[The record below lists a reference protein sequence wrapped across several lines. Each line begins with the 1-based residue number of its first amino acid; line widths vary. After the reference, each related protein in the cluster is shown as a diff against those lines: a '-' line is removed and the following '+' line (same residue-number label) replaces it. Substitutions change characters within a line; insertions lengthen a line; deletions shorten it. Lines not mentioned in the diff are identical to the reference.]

1 MPDIQVKTG
10 YLKDEETNEIFL
22 PRTDASLVT
31 GLEDLAT
38 IRQKSNSAYQK
49 PQSGIPASDL
59 ANGVIPDVSGKED
72 KTNKVTAISNSPTD
86 TKYPSEKAVYDF
98 VGDVVRD
105 DDLVEFTD
113 EELEEMWEDA

>member
-22 PRTDASLVT
+22 PRTDSSLVT

-49 PQSGIPASDL
+49 PNTGIPASDL
-59 ANGVIPDVSGKED
+59 ASGVIPDVS
-72 KTNKVTAISNSPTD
+72 NLAQSLTASSKKIWAGTAAEYALLTPSND
-86 TKYPSEKAVYDF
+86 TIYFIKP
-98 VGDVVRD
+98 
-105 DDLVEFTD
+105 
-113 EELEEMWEDA
+113 

>member
-49 PQSGIPASDL
+49 PNTGIPASDM
-59 ANGVIPDVSGKED
+59 ASGVIPDVSGKED
-72 KTNKVTAISNSPTD
+72 TSNKVTAISNSPTD
-86 TKYPSEKAVYDF
+86 TKYPSEKAVADALP
-98 VGDVVRD
+98 VAM
-105 DDLVEFTD
+105 TD
-113 EELEEMWEDA
+113 AQLDTLFDANWQ